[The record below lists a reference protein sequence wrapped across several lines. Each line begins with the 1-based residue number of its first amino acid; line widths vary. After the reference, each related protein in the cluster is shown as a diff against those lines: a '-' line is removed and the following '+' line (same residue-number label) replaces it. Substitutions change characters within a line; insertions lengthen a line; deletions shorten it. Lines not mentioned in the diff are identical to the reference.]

1 MDAVSISK
9 ERKFYNGTR
18 LITWLAVSS
27 SIYRVFLVFES
38 KISLICIYLCVISTD
53 EFAGSILLFFMLL
66 IDYTKTH

>member
-1 MDAVSISK
+1 MNAVSIGK
-9 ERKFYNGTR
+9 ERKFYNGTGP
-18 LITWLAVSS
+18 ITRLAVSS

-53 EFAGSILLFFMLL
+53 EFAGSILLFFMLS